1 MISEP
6 RLIIQLTALQ
16 VNCHNA
22 RGERSCMTVVENK
35 MTITQGGCMNRNSG
49 GQVSRRASYCTVLLA
64 NLLMPIPRAAT
75 AETAADTGANR
86 GDALEEIIVTATK
99 RESDLHDVPISIT
112 ALSSEDIVRDRIVSL
127 DDVAVHVPGLQYVI
141 GTSAENYLS
150 IRGATT
156 IDDSTGTDQG
166 VSLFIDD
173 IVRTGVGDSAP
184 DLYDVNR
191 VEVLK
196 GPQGTL
202 FGRNSTGGIVAVYT
216 KDPTFTPEILAEA
229 TYGRFNL
236 SELKGVL
243 NEPIID
249 GLLAG
254 RLAVTTHWQDGWVHD
269 VFLGRNLESENRQTA
284 RGKLLFTPTQD
295 LKAVLGF
302 DFLKSRGTRTDWVY
316 GNFTPALD
324 AGIIYGRNTTAQ
336 GIAGSGEAES
346 WGATARID
354 WQAPLGALTSISGFR
369 HVTARDFSVT
379 GADPLAAILLTSA
392 SLDKQ
397 FTQEL
402 RFASKLNGKFN
413 WVTGLYYL
421 HSNKSRP
428 IDILFTILPG
438 SFYESIGLGPGQIP
452 SMVRQTTNT
461 SSYGAF
467 GEATYEF
474 VEQLKLTVGAR
485 YTYESKNGFSLVNPS
500 GTIAGPPAS
509 ANYDGSWSSVTP
521 KATLTYQPSKEWL
534 TYITASKGF
543 QGGGFNTQGSTPAA
557 LSTPF
562 NPEIVWNYEGGVK
575 FEGFNRRLQVN
586 VSAFVDRYSQLQL
599 ISYNSA
605 TTTFSTTNAGAADIK
620 GIEAEIAARP
630 AHWLTLGANY
640 TYLHSKFTSYEI
652 NNGLDGNG
660 VPLPPTIYTG
670 NKVPFVPSN
679 SVTLSGELHFDAPSL
694 RGHIDVGG
702 DYTYRSSMQLD
713 AANDYAK
720 FIIDKTVWNGMI
732 NMHASWTE
740 NDDRWSLVLWA
751 KNLRNI
757 DYTSQAND
765 QAGFY
770 ETPAEFGNPNNHLY
784 TYHPNLPRTVGITVR
799 AKF

>member
-1 MISEP
+1 VNGINRCLVSS
-6 RLIIQLTALQ
+6 QASYSTALL
-16 VNCHNA
+16 A
-22 RGERSCMTVVENK
+22 
-35 MTITQGGCMNRNSG
+35 
-49 GQVSRRASYCTVLLA
+49 VLL
-64 NLLMPIPRAAT
+64 MTMPRAANAQT
-75 AETAADTGANR
+75 VADKGTKLA
-86 GDALEEIIVTATK
+86 DALEEITVTATK
-99 RESDLHDVPISIT
+99 READLHDVPISIS
-112 ALSSEDIVRDRIVSL
+112 ALSNEDIARDRILSL
-127 DDVAVHVPGLQYVI
+127 DDIAVHVPGLQYVT
-141 GTSAENYLS
+141 GTTAENYLS

-173 IVRTGVGDSAP
+173 IVRTGVADMAP
-184 DLYDVNR
+184 DLYDLNR

-202 FGRNSTGGIVAVYT
+202 FGRNSTGGVVAVYSN
-216 KDPTFTPEILAEA
+216 DPTFTPEILGEA

-236 SELKGVL
+236 SEIKGVV

-254 RLAVTTHWQDGWVHD
+254 RLAVTTHWLDGWVHD
-269 VFLGRNLESENRQTA
+269 VSLGRNLGSENRQTA
-284 RGKLLFTPTQD
+284 RGKLLFTPTQN
-295 LKAVLGF
+295 LRAVVGF
-302 DFLKSRGTRTDWVY
+302 DYLRSRGTRSDWNY
-316 GNFTPALD
+316 GNFKPALD
-324 AGIIYGRNTTAQ
+324 PGMIFGRDTTAQ
-336 GIAGSGEAES
+336 GTAGSAETES
-346 WGATARID
+346 WGATARVD
-354 WQAPLGALTSISGFR
+354 WNAPLGTLTSISGFR
-369 HVTARDFSVT
+369 HVRARDSSAT
-379 GADPLAAILLTSA
+379 GADPFSSDEFTSA
-392 SLDKQ
+392 SLDRQ

-402 RFASKLNGKFN
+402 RFASKLDGKLN

-421 HSNKSRP
+421 HSSKSRP
-428 IDILFTILPG
+428 IDILVTILPG

-452 SMVRQTTNT
+452 SFVRQTTNT

-467 GEATYEF
+467 GEATYTF
-474 VEQLKLTVGAR
+474 VEQVKLTVGGR
-485 YTYESKNGFSLVNPS
+485 YTYESKNGFSLVNLS
-500 GTIAGPPAS
+500 SFVAGPPAS

-575 FEGFNRRLQVN
+575 FEGFERRLQVN
-586 VSAFVDRYSQLQL
+586 IAAFLDRYSELQV
-599 ISYNSA
+599 IEYNPA

-620 GIEAEIAARP
+620 GLEADIAARP

-640 TYLHSKFTSYEI
+640 TFLHSKFTNYEI

-660 VPLPPTIYTG
+660 VPLPPTVYTG
-670 NKVPFVPSN
+670 NKVPFVPSH
-679 SVTLSGELHFDAPSL
+679 SATLSGEVHVDAPGL
-694 RGHIDVGG
+694 LGRFDVGG
-702 DYTYRSSMQLD
+702 DYTYRSDMQLD

-720 FIIDKTVWNGMI
+720 FIIDKTAWNGMI

-740 NDDRWSLVLWA
+740 KDDRWSLVLWA

-757 DYTSQAND
+757 EYTSQAND
-765 QAGFY
+765 QTAFF
-770 ETPAEFGNPNNHLY
+770 ETPTEFSNPNNHIY
-784 TYHPNLPRTVGITVR
+784 TFHPNPPRTLGITVR